1 MSDEVKKRTVYH
13 ASLGVK
19 PEHLATL
26 KRVAELL
33 SKQAGVKVSGSSA
46 AGYCFDL
53 ALKSLQNK

>member
-19 PEHLATL
+19 PEHLAIL

-33 SKQAGVKVSGSSA
+33 SKQTGMKISGSSA
-46 AGYCFDL
+46 AGYCFEL
-53 ALKSLQNK
+53 AFNKLNNK